1 MTSDG
6 STTHAM
12 LTEQS
17 TRTVIVIPVGP
28 AEAAASY
35 LDTLD
40 SIATF
45 AEATTRVLLL
55 DDTRRADFN
64 ASVAGAEVDVAVLRG
79 RGRSGVYGALSAL
92 VCRGL
97 AHAVG
102 SMAASQVLRMD
113 SDAVMTG
120 PGLEAAAGAAL
131 AADHSVGALG
141 SFRTG
146 PTGATRDFRPAA
158 ELLER
163 DLGRRGARHPVWAL
177 TVRRLVRDAERHGYE
192 RGEHALGAAL
202 MVSRPLVEAAV
213 DRGWMSASGGPPGVV
228 HSLLGDDHLL
238 GLLTRA
244 TGFRTADFGRP
255 GEPLAVSWR
264 GLPASPEELVRSN
277 VSVVHSVK
285 SWGGHGETDIRA
297 EFRRLRQEAPPQR
310 QGQG

>member
-1 MTSDG
+1 MTGDDR
-6 STTHAM
+6 TTR
-12 LTEQS
+12 QGN
-17 TRTVIVIPVGP
+17 RTVIVVPVGP
-28 AEAAASY
+28 AEQAASY
-35 LDTLD
+35 RDTLD

-45 AEATTRVLLL
+45 AETTTRVLLL
-55 DDTRRADFN
+55 DDTRRVDFSASIAD
-64 ASVAGAEVDVAVLRG
+64 AQVDVEVLTG
-79 RGRSGVYGALSAL
+79 RGRSGLNGGLSAL

-120 PGLEAAAGAAL
+120 PGVEAAASTVL
-131 AADHSVGALG
+131 AADPSVGALG

-146 PTGATRDFRPAA
+146 PTGATRDFAPAA
-158 ELLER
+158 ELLRR
-163 DLGRRGARHPVWAL
+163 DLGRHGARHPVWAV
-177 TVRRLVRDAERHGYE
+177 TVRRLVSDAESHGYE

-202 MVSRPLVEAAV
+202 VLSRSFVEAAV
-213 DRGWMSASGGPPGVV
+213 DRGWVSERGGPRGVV

-255 GEPLAVSWR
+255 GDPLAVSWR
-264 GLPASPEELVRSN
+264 GLPASPEELVRAN

-285 SWGGHGETDIRA
+285 SWGSQVESDTRA
-297 EFRRLRQEAPPQR
+297 EFRRLRADAPSQR
-310 QGQG
+310 LP